1 MDTRTIFCSNSPG
14 QVKSMSD
21 VTMERRLQLVKQI
34 RSRYNEDQYDLSN
47 RERILYGRSSRPAE
61 NFSEMEEDA
70 AWDAPVSFFRIRL
83 VVAIILLA
91 AVIAIDLN
99 GTKIAGITAEDIFRA
114 ISADYGNMI
123 DSWMNNS

>member
-14 QVKSMSD
+14 QVNDMSD
-21 VTMERRLQLVKQI
+21 VTMDRKLQLVKQI

-47 RERILYGRSSRPAE
+47 RERILYGRSSRPADG
-61 NFSEMEEDA
+61 FSEMQEDA

-83 VVAIILLA
+83 VVAIVLLA

-99 GTKIAGITAEDIFRA
+99 GIKIAGITAEDIFRA

-123 DSWMNNS
+123 DSWMDNS